1 MDQRDQTNQ
10 TQYRNSDPEVRVMG
24 NGTTTAAEFSTASIV
39 KSRKGYQCQGDSYS
53 KSCHLG
59 HPVLFMKSR
68 KTAIPIRRAP
78 TRPTTSKMCD
88 MGNLLRGL
96 VPESAF
102 RQRRTPCSNE
112 KAQAVVV
119 TLGPFVAYCCLLTR
133 TSLLRLR
140 APDIFFLI
148 SQNGF
153 PSVGPI
159 PMQSLG
165 FEPLHGA
172 VRTHAAC
179 AP

>member
-1 MDQRDQTNQ
+1 
-10 TQYRNSDPEVRVMG
+10 MG